1 MCTELSEVEEGKLFS
16 SCFVPDL
23 GFSMLEQNIAP
34 FLSPATH
41 HLKINAYCKKGHF
54 LFLGSFYSTS
64 HSICTVE
71 GPFFSPPFGIFSFLF
86 VTILLIECLSKQSLF
101 ISIYLQNVRPPY
113 KSLLQVRKK
122 VSEYW
127 MRKT

>member
-64 HSICTVE
+64 HSICIVKC
-71 GPFFSPPFGIFSFLF
+71 PFLAHHLAFFLF